1 MTNTYDSILYERFGK
16 RLFDVIISLLLLVLL
31 LPFYPFIVILLL
43 LFSGTPLL
51 FKQTRTG
58 HLNQPFQIIK
68 FRTMKI
74 TDKKMFEIHTWTD
87 GVPDNFIFKSPQ
99 NTEVTKIGAFLRK
112 TSIDELP
119 QIINVLRGEMSL
131 IGPRPEI
138 PEITN
143 CYSELQKKRLMMKPG
158 MTGWAQVNGR
168 ADISH
173 GNKIEFDLYYIKN
186 VSFFMDLKILLRT
199 ILIILK
205 CKGAY

>member
-1 MTNTYDSILYERFGK
+1 
-16 RLFDVIISLLLLVLL
+16 
-31 LPFYPFIVILLL
+31 
-43 LFSGTPLL
+43 
-51 FKQTRTG
+51 
-58 HLNQPFQIIK
+58 
-68 FRTMKI
+68 MKN
-74 TDKKMFEIHTWTD
+74 TDKKMFKIYTWTD
-87 GVPDNFIFKSPQ
+87 GVPDDFIFKSPQ

-168 ADISH
+168 ADILH
-173 GNKIEFDLYYIKN
+173 GDKIEFDLYYIKN
-186 VSFFMDLKILLRT
+186 VTFFMDLKILLRT